1 MTTSHLTRALG
12 PALGAVLAL
21 SLLPAAASAAPA
33 TDKTWTDAPETT
45 EPAADIVSVRRVAAP
60 ADGRW
65 MRVIVRLSEPIE
77 AGDNL
82 EVHFDTD
89 GDPAPEVWVAGAA
102 SSEFEVFQTDHW
114 RDNDDAIG
122 NLGCARMRFALGER
136 RGVVRFDPQCVDD
149 DPVRAVRV
157 NVQTFLQFTKAV
169 GRDFAPAR
177 KTWLSRV
184 AAKAPAAG

>member
-1 MTTSHLTRALG
+1 MTKNPLPRVLRPT
-12 PALGAVLAL
+12 LGAILAL
-21 SLLPAAASAAPA
+21 ALLPAAASAAPA
-33 TDKTWTDAPETT
+33 TDKTWTDVPETKA
-45 EPAADIVSVRRVAAP
+45 PAADIVSVRRVAAP

-65 MRVIVRLSEPIE
+65 LRVVVRLGEPIE

-102 SSEFEVFQTDHW
+102 SSEFEVFDTDHW
-114 RDNDDAIG
+114 RDNDDPVGAD
-122 NLGCARMRFALGER
+122 CARMRFALGER
-136 RGVVRFDPQCVDD
+136 RGVVRFDPQCIDD

-157 NVQTFLQFTKAV
+157 NVQTYLRFTKAV

-177 KTWLSRV
+177 KSWLSRV
-184 AAKAPAAG
+184 AAKAPAVR